1 MNQILLNTDEAP
13 GLKDRKLVM
22 SMLVMSTSLANDVIE
37 EYEDQSNS
45 ECGGGGG
52 GEEKSLYYAPTCKLQ
67 SKRRKGAYTFT
78 FHKPFGQDC
87 SKTQFLS
94 TL

>member
-45 ECGGGGG
+45 EWGGGGG
-52 GEEKSLYYAPTCKLQ
+52 RKNRYITRQRANCKVRGEKART
-67 SKRRKGAYTFT
+67 
-78 FHKPFGQDC
+78 
-87 SKTQFLS
+87 LS
-94 TL
+94 RSTNRLAKIVARLNS